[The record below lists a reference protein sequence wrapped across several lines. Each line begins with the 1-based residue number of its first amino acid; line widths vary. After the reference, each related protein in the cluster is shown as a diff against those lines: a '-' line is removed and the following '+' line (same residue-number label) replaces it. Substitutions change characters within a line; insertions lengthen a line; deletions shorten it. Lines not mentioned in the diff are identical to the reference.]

1 MKDLSSELPLL
12 GATIKVA
19 NNSGERFWQKLT
31 NAVFM
36 FLKARTWITNIGMKS
51 LCLDGDQQAG
61 RGQISIYR
69 RETVLQFSSSKRR
82 LAESKVR
89 NGFLAKIGRFI

>member
-1 MKDLSSELPLL
+1 
-12 GATIKVA
+12 
-19 NNSGERFWQKLT
+19 
-31 NAVFM
+31 M

-61 RGQISIYR
+61 RGQISIY
-69 RETVLQFSSSKRR
+69 S